1 MYEFGRNRNAK
12 EYISLAAIKIIESGD
27 VATGFRHGSRSMF
40 YNSGITFTEDNDVV
54 IFDLDLAKKFYHIEP
69 NKPIT
74 VKEGLQGFITTLG
87 RFVEREEAWEIALVA
102 GQIDYDV
109 KNLVTKDPCEKLTED
124 QISLLPKHGKL
135 YSENLI

>member
-1 MYEFGRNRNAK
+1 MYEFGRNKDVK
-12 EYISLAAIKIIESGD
+12 EHISLAAIKVIENGSI
-27 VATGFRHGSRSMF
+27 ATGLRHGSPSMLF
-40 YNSGITFTEDNDVV
+40 NCGV
-54 IFDLDLAKKFYHIEP
+54 IIHNENEVTILNFDRAVKFFKIEP
-69 NKPIT
+69 SQDIVMLDN
-74 VKEGLQGFITTLG
+74 VQGFITTLG

>member
-1 MYEFGRNRNAK
+1 MYEYGRNKDAK
-12 EYISLAAIKIIESGD
+12 EYISLAAIKVKENGSI
-27 VATGFRHGSRSMF
+27 ATGLRHGSPSMLF
-40 YNSGITFTEDNDVV
+40 SCGV
-54 IFDLDLAKKFYHIEP
+54 IVHNENEVTILNFDRAIKFFKIEP
-69 NKPIT
+69 SQDIVLLDN
-74 VKEGLQGFITTLG
+74 VQGFITTLG

>member
-1 MYEFGRNRNAK
+1 MYEFGRNKDAK
-12 EYISLAAIKIIESGD
+12 EHISLAAIKVVGNGSI
-27 VATGFRHGSRSMF
+27 ATGLRHGSPSMLF
-40 YNSGITFTEDNDVV
+40 NCGV
-54 IFDLDLAKKFYHIEP
+54 IVHNENEVIILNFDRAVKFFKIEP
-69 NKPIT
+69 SQDI
-74 VKEGLQGFITTLG
+74 VMLDIVQGFITTLG
-87 RFVEREEAWEIALVA
+87 RFVEREEAWEIALLA